1 MKEVKMPKELTTPA
15 SFLKREIAKKLS
27 KFQMNDLESLFE
39 VAEQIH
45 REQLIVAFDLGIKE
59 GQTKDEILDTFQSAD
74 QIIRVND
81 LDELF
86 NDIIKGGHK

>member
-1 MKEVKMPKELTTPA
+1 MKEVKMSKELTTPA
-15 SFLKREIAKKLS
+15 SFLKRELAKKLT
-27 KFQMNDLESLFE
+27 KKQMDEFDSLFI
-39 VAEQIH
+39 VSEQIH

>member
-1 MKEVKMPKELTTPA
+1 MSKELTTPA
-15 SFLKREIAKKLS
+15 SFLKRELAKKLT
-27 KFQMNDLESLFE
+27 KKQMDEFDSLFV

-74 QIIRVND
+74 QIIRVDD

-86 NDIIKGGHK
+86 NDIIKGGQNA

>member
-1 MKEVKMPKELTTPA
+1 MSKELTTPA
-15 SFLKREIAKKLS
+15 SFLKRELAKKLT
-27 KFQMNDLESLFE
+27 KKQMDEFDSLFI
-39 VAEQIH
+39 VSEQIH

>member
-1 MKEVKMPKELTTPA
+1 MSKELTTPA
-15 SFLKREIAKKLS
+15 SFLKRELAKKLT
-27 KFQMNDLESLFE
+27 KKQMDEFDSLFI
-39 VAEQIH
+39 VSEQIH

-86 NDIIKGGHK
+86 NDIIKGGHKW

>member
-1 MKEVKMPKELTTPA
+1 MSKELTTPA
-15 SFLKREIAKKLS
+15 SFLKRELAKKLT
-27 KFQMNDLESLFE
+27 KKQMDEFNSLFE

-59 GQTKDEILDTFQSAD
+59 GQTKDEILDIFQSAD
-74 QIIRVND
+74 QIIRVDD

-86 NDIIKGGHK
+86 NDIIKGGDKCK